1 MIPVKYGPTSP
12 ATVAAIASSSSARP
26 SATRPASII
35 ASPCVWTASAT
46 SSGSPTSRP
55 IRIRVGDPRERA
67 VQVAGEQRDGGL
79 EHGEEARAR
88 GPAGARPTCR
98 CARIRKPPPTAGS
111 PRMKCSIA
119 SRAAAAPAAASFPS
133 AS

>member
-35 ASPCVWTASAT
+35 ASPCVWIAIAV

-55 IRIRVGDPRERA
+55 IRSASSMRA
-67 VQVAGEQRDGGL
+67 SDAVEVTGINATVASSVARNPCSRPGGST
-79 EHGEEARAR
+79 AA
-88 GPAGARPTCR
+88 CR
-98 CARIRKPPPTAGS
+98 CARIRNPPPTAGS
-111 PRMKCSIA
+111 CR
-119 SRAAAAPAAASFPS
+119 
-133 AS
+133 

>member
-1 MIPVKYGPTSP
+1 MTPVKYGPTSP

-55 IRIRVGDPRERA
+55 IRI
-67 VQVAGEQRDGGL
+67 
-79 EHGEEARAR
+79 
-88 GPAGARPTCR
+88 
-98 CARIRKPPPTAGS
+98 
-111 PRMKCSIA
+111 
-119 SRAAAAPAAASFPS
+119 PS
-133 AS
+133 AIRASAPSRSPENSATVASSVAM